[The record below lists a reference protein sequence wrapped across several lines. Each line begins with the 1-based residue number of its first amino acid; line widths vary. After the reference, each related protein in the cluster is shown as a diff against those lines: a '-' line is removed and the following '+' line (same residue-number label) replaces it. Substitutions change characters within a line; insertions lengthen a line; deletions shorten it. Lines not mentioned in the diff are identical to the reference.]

1 MWKDGE
7 WAKKRQKTAKG
18 KVAVAV
24 AAAAAIAI
32 GEEAVKEEGEIWDK
46 EALDA
51 LFNEIVRYS
60 VINSYVSAITELY
73 AWQLEGKASQPL
85 RGAKL
90 LAVLDSVR
98 RNKDRI

>member
-7 WAKKRQKTAKG
+7 RAKKRQKITTGGPLGG
-18 KVAVAV
+18 KAAV
-24 AAAAAIAI
+24 
-32 GEEAVKEEGEIWDK
+32 GEEAIKEEMWDE

-51 LFNEIVRYS
+51 LFNETVRYL

-73 AWQLEGKASQPL
+73 AWQSEGKTSQPL

-90 LAVLDSVR
+90 SAVLDSVCRNEDQIR
-98 RNKDRI
+98 RVNFIN